1 MIKLSADAQ
10 AGPQLNGVFG
20 DDEDEDALAASLK
33 KILLPKKLR
42 RLAIR
47 DALININLEGL
58 DHECLPAAEQGNKL
72 ATAKVCLSVQ
82 LFNFVLHFVR
92 PAMCQ
97 VNLHDKGI
105 LKPFVFAEL
114 KEFLPAWAS
123 QKEEDK
129 SSSKKLLSFPLW
141 SIAFD
146 RYALAAAAD
155 GQLNY
160 CKAMAHKN
168 LVTKVCG
175 CLHVWLRLS
184 VLCIIVIVLDCLGS
198 SR

>member
-1 MIKLSADAQ
+1 MIKLRADAQ

-47 DALININLEGL
+47 DALININLGGL

-82 LFNFVLHFVR
+82 LFNFVLHFVS

-105 LKPFVFAEL
+105 LKPFVFAVKLTQFLFL
-114 KEFLPAWAS
+114 KPGCMFHLQMFEF
-123 QKEEDK
+123 
-129 SSSKKLLSFPLW
+129 
-141 SIAFD
+141 
-146 RYALAAAAD
+146 
-155 GQLNY
+155 GN
-160 CKAMAHKN
+160 
-168 LVTKVCG
+168 
-175 CLHVWLRLS
+175 
-184 VLCIIVIVLDCLGS
+184 GS
-198 SR
+198 AIRHQGEFWFV